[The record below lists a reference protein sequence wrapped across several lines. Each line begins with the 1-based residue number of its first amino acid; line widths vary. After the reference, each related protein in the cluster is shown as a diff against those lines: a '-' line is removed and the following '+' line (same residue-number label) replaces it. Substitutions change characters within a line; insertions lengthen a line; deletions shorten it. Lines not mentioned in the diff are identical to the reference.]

1 MLPALKLVSDSYSGG
16 RVPSGG
22 NGRSPK
28 AGNGAEHKTTILV
41 VEDEILIRMTAA
53 DHLRK
58 AGYRVLE
65 ASNAIE
71 ALSIFAAGEPIE
83 LVFTDTDMPGRMTG
97 EALAQWIVVHFPAVK
112 VLLTAG
118 ETHTPER
125 PSEGSPAPEVLK
137 KPYTHAGLTAHIRR
151 LLAH

>member
-1 MLPALKLVSDSYSGG
+1 MFPALRVVPVSYSGG
-16 RVPSGG
+16 RAPNGG
-22 NGRSPK
+22 NGRSPH
-28 AGNGAEHKTTILV
+28 AGNGAERKTTILV
-41 VEDEILIRMTAA
+41 VEDEILIRMATA
-53 DHLRK
+53 DHLRT

-112 VLLTAG
+112 VLLTS
-118 ETHTPER
+118 
-125 PSEGSPAPEVLK
+125 SEAHMSDSPPASGASPEVLK
-137 KPYTHAGLTAHIRR
+137 KPYTYASLMAHIRR
-151 LLAH
+151 LLAR